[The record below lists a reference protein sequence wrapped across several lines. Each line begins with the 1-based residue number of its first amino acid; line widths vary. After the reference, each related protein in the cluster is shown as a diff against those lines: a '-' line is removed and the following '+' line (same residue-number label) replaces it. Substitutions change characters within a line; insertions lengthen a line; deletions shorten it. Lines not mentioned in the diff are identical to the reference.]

1 MFDKLKAAAGVA
13 GLLKDLPRIQEKF
26 VQTKEQLG
34 RIQCAGHSSCRRVR
48 ALMNARV
55 ELLSVDVDPKFA
67 ASASSDAGRA
77 EVQQAVAE
85 AVNDAIGHA
94 RREAAVRVADAAR
107 EMGLPIP
114 PQLLSQL

>member
-26 VQTKEQLG
+26 VQTKEELG

-67 ASASSDAGRA
+67 AAAGRS
-77 EVQQAVAE
+77 EVQQAVTE

-107 EMGLPIP
+107 ELGLPIP

>member
-26 VQTKEQLG
+26 IQTKEELG

-55 ELLSVDVDPKFA
+55 ELLSVDVAPKFA
-67 ASASSDAGRA
+67 AAAANGAGR
-77 EVQQAVAE
+77 EK
-85 AVNDAIGHA
+85 GMSPGCGA
-94 RREAAVRVADAAR
+94 RSAR
-107 EMGLPIP
+107 PEGSRL
-114 PQLLSQL
+114 QWRRYR